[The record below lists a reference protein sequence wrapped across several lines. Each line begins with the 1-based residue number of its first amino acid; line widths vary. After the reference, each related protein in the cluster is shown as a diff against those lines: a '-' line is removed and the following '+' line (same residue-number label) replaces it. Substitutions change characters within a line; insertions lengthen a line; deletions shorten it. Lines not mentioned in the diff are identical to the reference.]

1 MNKLFVAATIMALLF
16 VGVVASESDA
26 ESGYGTVRF
35 YIGDEFITSTDT
47 DYCAEVA
54 ERIDTYREGYVFL
67 GWTDDPSTNRV
78 VDITNLL
85 PEDVNLYAVYEPVME
100 PEFDWI
106 RAGII
111 IGVCLMILVCM
122 VIFSRYLS

>member
-26 ESGYGTVRF
+26 EPGYGTVRF

-47 DYCAEVA
+47 DYCAVVA
-54 ERIDTYREGYVFL
+54 ERIDTHRNGYTFL
-67 GWTDDPSTNRV
+67 GWTDDPSTNRI

>member
-1 MNKLFVAATIMALLF
+1 MKKLFIAATVMALLF

-26 ESGYGTVRF
+26 GSGYGTVRF

-47 DYCAEVA
+47 ESCAEVA
-54 ERIDTYREGYVFL
+54 ERIDTYREGYEFI
-67 GWTDDPSTNRV
+67 GWTDDPSTNRI

-85 PEDVNLYAVYEPVME
+85 PEDVNLYAVYESAAE
-100 PEFDWI
+100 PGLDWI

-111 IGVCLMILVCM
+111 LGVCLMILVCM
-122 VIFSRYLS
+122 VIFCRYLS

>member
-1 MNKLFVAATIMALLF
+1 MKKLFIAATVMALLF

-26 ESGYGTVRF
+26 DSGYGTVRF

-47 DYCAEVA
+47 ESCAEVA
-54 ERIDTYREGYVFL
+54 ERIDTYREGYEFI
-67 GWTDDPSTNRV
+67 GWTDDPSTNRI

-85 PEDVNLYAVYEPVME
+85 PEDVNLYAVYEPAAE
-100 PEFDWI
+100 PGLDWI

-111 IGVCLMILVCM
+111 LGVCLMILVCM
-122 VIFSRYLS
+122 VIFCRYLS

>member
-1 MNKLFVAATIMALLF
+1 MKKLFIAATVMALLF

-26 ESGYGTVRF
+26 DSGYGTVRF

-47 DYCAEVA
+47 ESCAEVA
-54 ERIDTYREGYVFL
+54 ERIDTYREGYEFI
-67 GWTDDPSTNRV
+67 GWTDDPSTNRI

-85 PEDVNLYAVYEPVME
+85 PEDITLYAVYESAAE
-100 PEFDWI
+100 PGLDWI

-111 IGVCLMILVCM
+111 LGVCLMILVCM
-122 VIFSRYLS
+122 VIFCRYLS

>member
-1 MNKLFVAATIMALLF
+1 MKKLLIAVTIMALLF
-16 VGVVASESDA
+16 VGTVAYESDA
-26 ESGYGTVRF
+26 EYEYGTVRF
-35 YIGDEFITSTDT
+35 FIDGEFITSTDT
-47 DYCAEVA
+47 DTCAEVA
-54 ERIDTYREGYVFL
+54 ERIDTYREGYVFI
-67 GWTDDPSTNRV
+67 GWTDDPSTNRI

-122 VIFSRYLS
+122 VIFYRYLS

>member
-1 MNKLFVAATIMALLF
+1 MKKLFIAATVMALLF

-26 ESGYGTVRF
+26 DSGYGTVRF

-47 DYCAEVA
+47 ESCAEVA
-54 ERIDTYREGYVFL
+54 ERIDTYREGYEFI
-67 GWTDDPSTNRV
+67 GWTDDPSTNRI

-85 PEDVNLYAVYEPVME
+85 PEDINLYAVYESAAE
-100 PEFDWI
+100 PGFDWT

-111 IGVCLMILVCM
+111 LGVCLMILVCM
-122 VIFSRYLS
+122 VIFCRYLS

>member
-1 MNKLFVAATIMALLF
+1 M
-16 VGVVASESDA
+16 VASESDA
-26 ESGYGTVRF
+26 EPGYGTVRF

-47 DYCAEVA
+47 DYCAVVA
-54 ERIDTYREGYVFL
+54 ERIDTHRNGYTFL
-67 GWTDDPSTNRV
+67 GWTDDPSTNRI